1 MMNLRAFSK
10 KLTLTGALF
19 LAFICPAFTDTTFS
33 GFTGIVANLNSDPQ
47 KDTFKTQMTAET
59 YLSGQ
64 IHLSDSIF
72 ARGEFSIQT
81 ADILKEGLTDAT
93 DSKFR
98 IDELSVT
105 WEAPLYGKYQHFSLF
120 TGIFEPIGSDLF
132 LQRYFGI
139 KPFNSLVLE
148 NYRGLAGANAY
159 NIQGTGGCYVLKMD
173 TIPLAAGLYVY
184 KNFNNS
190 WDEGRLN
197 MDLRAGSVMKYL
209 AIDADGGVEIPVNI
223 DTNGEQALL
232 VVDTLYF
239 HSGINALI
247 GNRYSW
253 SMLMQGGFKNLPIK
267 GNDNEKKI
275 NSKDM
280 YLLVE
285 PRFSTTRFQ
294 ASLAVFSFPEETVEK
309 LLFIDD
315 KDDQGKFTNT
325 LGVNLTLHTDTL
337 YLGNKNYTF
346 GFHVTGTFP
355 GKDFMD
361 FKDYKS
367 FIEDDYIVKVSPF
380 VGMPVLSG
388 TLKGMIQANVT
399 EFKDKNWRHALK
411 VNIGYKSV
419 L

>member
-1 MMNLRAFSK
+1 MMNLHAFTK
-10 KLTLTGALF
+10 KLTVTGTFLLAL
-19 LAFICPAFTDTTFS
+19 LCPAYTDTTFS
-33 GFTGIVANLNSDPQ
+33 GFTGIVANFNSNPE
-47 KDTFKTQMTAET
+47 KDSFETQMNAET
-59 YLSGQ
+59 FLSGQ
-64 IHLSDSIF
+64 IHLSDRIF

-81 ADILKEGLTDAT
+81 DNILKNGITDST

-139 KPFNSLVLE
+139 KPFNSLILE
-148 NYRGLAGANAY
+148 NYRGLAGANVY
-159 NIQGTGGCYVLKMD
+159 NIEGTGGSYILKMD

-184 KNFNNS
+184 KNRNNT

-197 MDLRAGSVMKYL
+197 LDLRAGSVMKYL

-239 HSGINALI
+239 HSGVNALI

-275 NSKDM
+275 NSKDI

-285 PRFSTTRFQ
+285 PRVRTTRFQ
-294 ASLAVFSFPEETVEK
+294 ASLGIFSLPQDCVEK

-315 KDDQGKFTNT
+315 KDEQGKFTNT
-325 LGVNLTLHTDTL
+325 MGVNLTIHTDTL

-361 FKDYKS
+361 VKDYKS
-367 FIEDDYIVKVSPF
+367 FIEDEYVVKVCPF
-380 VGMPVLSG
+380 VGIPLLSG
-388 TLKGMIQANVT
+388 TLKGMIQSNIT
-399 EFKDKNWRHALK
+399 EFKDKNWRHAVKL
-411 VNIGYKSV
+411 NIGYKSV